1 MEKLVI
7 IQKVFPQQERNY
19 TDRNGQQQ
27 IFASRGFILSDGI
40 DTFYAEMVGDYAR
53 ANAKTEYPTDQMHA
67 VQCTIQQRTWKDAQG
82 VERYS
87 NEIRINKLA

>member
-7 IQKVFPQQERNY
+7 IKKVFPMQERTYN
-19 TDRNGQQQ
+19 DHNGQQQ

-40 DTFYAEMVGDYAR
+40 DTFYAEMVGDTAR
-53 ANAKTEYPTDQMHA
+53 ANAQTVFPTDQLVA
-67 VQCTIQQRTWKDAQG
+67 AQCTIVQRTWKDSQG

-87 NEIRINKLA
+87 NDIRINKLA